1 MTAPA
6 IRKRS
11 RARRKRALVRFKR
24 PGTRV
29 LQLNAAPTASAAP
42 DSPWFMLRLFAILLL
57 AVVVQTTLA
66 PFLTVLGAKPDV
78 AMVIVVCL
86 AMMRGP
92 VLGAVVGFSAGLLID
107 VALVQTL
114 GISSFLFTLAGYFSG
129 RHAEG
134 VDLDSWFPPVITVFV
149 SSMVVQ
155 LLNSVIM
162 FLLGVQASAG
172 FILLRVVFP
181 SAFLNALLAAPVFI
195 VCRWWL
201 GGDRKDALFTK

>member
-11 RARRKRALVRFKR
+11 RVRRKRARVRFRR

-29 LQLNAAPTASAAP
+29 LQQNAAPKAPAAP
-42 DSPWFMLRLFAILLL
+42 DSPWFMLRIFAILLL

-66 PFLTVLGAKPDV
+66 PFLTVLGTKPDV
-78 AMVIVVCL
+78 ALVVIVCL

-92 VLGAVVGFSAGLLID
+92 VLGAIIGFSAGLLID

-129 RHAEG
+129 RYAEG
-134 VDLDSWFPPVITVFV
+134 VDLDSWFPPVITVFI
-149 SSMVVQ
+149 SSLVVQ

-162 FLLGVQASAG
+162 FLLGVQASAD
-172 FILLRVVFP
+172 FILLRVVLP

-195 VCRWWL
+195 ICRWSL